1 MIARTFLAL
10 ATLSASPLAF
20 AENISGLWKHP
31 EAPAWIEISLEEGRG
46 TVVRNDK
53 FPERVGREVVK
64 DLKADDTE
72 ENLWHGQI
80 YAEKMGEYK
89 EAEIS
94 LPEPGQ
100 MEFKVK
106 VGFMSRTI
114 EWVRVDEVP
123 PATTD

>member
-123 PATTD
+123 PVTTD

>member
-20 AENISGLWKHP
+20 AETISGLWKHP

-53 FPERVGREVVK
+53 FPERVGREIVK

-106 VGFMSRTI
+106 VGFMSRTF